1 LDKNLNAP
9 SILSILKR
17 FWGVLPSKRKVQF
30 FLLLICMIIGA
41 AAEMISLGMVIP
53 FLGSLLE
60 TEKFLQFELIKTI
73 NNIFNVETS
82 NEFITLMTLLFCVVV
97 IMASIWR
104 VLLLK
109 LTTSYAYA
117 TGTDL
122 SAKVFKLSLYQTY
135 EIHASRNSSEVIS
148 AVTRKISITTQALM
162 HVLTALSVMFLFV
175 FFISILLY
183 LDPFTASISL
193 TILGLFYTCISI
205 IVKKKLFRNS
215 EIESREQNKLIKII
229 QEGLSGIREVIL
241 ENLQKNYADKFLNSD
256 RPMRKA
262 AGNNIFIGGSPRFVI
277 EAAGIVMIACLA
289 LYFNYTELGI
299 KGYLP
304 ILGALALGAQRLL
317 PAIQQGYAAWAGIM
331 GSRQSLVDSISFL
344 EQKIATQQ
352 LTTKNKISFK
362 NTIELRNVEFA
373 YANEE
378 QPLFKNL
385 NFKMNCGEKVALV
398 GSTGSGKST
407 LMDLVMGLLY
417 PQKGALLVDSIQ
429 VDDKY
434 IMSWRNTFAHVPQDI
449 YLLDGTFADNIAF
462 GNNLTGDIN
471 QAATNACIY
480 DDIILKD
487 EGMLSMLGERGIKIS
502 GGQKQRIGIARALYK
517 NVDFLVLDEATSALD
532 NATEA
537 AVMKNIMNTCKNMTI
552 LMIAHRLS
560 SIKNFDKIFVLD
572 KGKIVS
578 VGTYDELLNNCQ
590 IFKRLANQK
599 NLNDN

>member
-9 SILSILKR
+9 SIFLILKR

-183 LDPFTASISL
+183 LDPLTASISL

-229 QEGLSGIREVIL
+229 QEGLSGIRELIL

-434 IMSWRNTFAHVPQDI
+434 IMSWRNIFAHVPQDI

-462 GNNLTGDIN
+462 GNNLIGDIN

>member
-1 LDKNLNAP
+1 MDKNLNAP
-9 SILSILKR
+9 SIFLILKR

-183 LDPFTASISL
+183 LDPLTASISL

-229 QEGLSGIREVIL
+229 QEGLSGIRELIL

-434 IMSWRNTFAHVPQDI
+434 IMSWRNIFAHVPQDI

-462 GNNLTGDIN
+462 GNNLIGDIN

>member
-1 LDKNLNAP
+1 
-9 SILSILKR
+9 
-17 FWGVLPSKRKVQF
+17 
-30 FLLLICMIIGA
+30 MIIGA

-183 LDPFTASISL
+183 LDPLTASISL

-229 QEGLSGIREVIL
+229 QEGLSGIRELIL

-434 IMSWRNTFAHVPQDI
+434 IMSWRNIFAHVPQDI

-462 GNNLTGDIN
+462 GNNLIGDIN